1 MPQLDQY
8 INLMS
13 SYAPPGTN
21 PQINWKDLYKNSD
34 FQQQFVLVGDEED
47 R

>member
-1 MPQLDQY
+1 MPHQVQTPKSTQK
-8 INLMS
+8 N
-13 SYAPPGTN
+13 
-21 PQINWKDLYKNSD
+21 LYKNSD